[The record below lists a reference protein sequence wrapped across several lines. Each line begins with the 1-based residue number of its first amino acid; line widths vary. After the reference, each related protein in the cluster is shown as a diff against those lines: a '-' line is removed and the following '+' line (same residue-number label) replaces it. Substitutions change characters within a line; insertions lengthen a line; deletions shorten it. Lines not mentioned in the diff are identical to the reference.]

1 MSSIIGA
8 GWPIDAPR
16 ADGAQT
22 FALLQPLTAH
32 LRHQLRVLERQ
43 VKRPVGCTYSLAGS
57 GVSASD
63 TAKLCWSAVPRAPRI
78 TGAELVRVL
87 CRLGFEVV
95 SQRGSHV
102 RLRRPGSAQSLI
114 VPVHAGKIIGAG
126 LLAAI
131 LDQAGIR
138 SEDLRDA

>member
-1 MSSIIGA
+1 M
-8 GWPIDAPR
+8 PR
-16 ADGAQT
+16 AA
-22 FALLQPLTAH
+22 
-32 LRHQLRVLERQ
+32 
-43 VKRPVGCTYSLAGS
+43 
-57 GVSASD
+57 
-63 TAKLCWSAVPRAPRI
+63 RI

-102 RLRRPGSAQSLI
+102 RLRRPGSGRSLI

-131 LDQAGIR
+131 LDQAGV
-138 SEDLRDA
+138 SVEDLRDA

>member
-1 MSSIIGA
+1 
-8 GWPIDAPR
+8 
-16 ADGAQT
+16 
-22 FALLQPLTAH
+22 
-32 LRHQLRVLERQ
+32 
-43 VKRPVGCTYSLAGS
+43 VGCTYSLAGS